1 MGAISTISSKGQITL
16 PQEVRQRLGV
26 REGDKVEFTFDGT
39 QTVVK
44 PVRADENPLT
54 KWVGIGKGSFKDE
67 EELIAW
73 EREMR
78 GHDAWDDQDL
88 GR

>member
-26 REGDKVEFTFDGT
+26 GEGDKVEFTFDGI

-44 PVRADENPLT
+44 PVRAAVNPLA
-54 KWVGIGKGSFKDE
+54 KWVGIAKGSFKNEDE
-67 EELIAW
+67 LLAW
-73 EREMR
+73 ERETR
-78 GHDAWDDQDL
+78 GHDGWDDKDF